1 MKVVVVGG
9 GIAGLSAAYRLTES
23 GHPGL
28 EVTLLERSDRF
39 GGTIRTV
46 ERDGC
51 LVELGPDSF
60 LTSKPWL
67 SDLAGRL
74 GVADRIIPTARTHR
88 RSHVVHR
95 GKLHP
100 LPDGFLMMAPTR
112 LWPMVGT
119 SLFSWK
125 GKARCA
131 LDLVLPRGSAT
142 GDESLGAFVRRRFGG
157 EVLERVVQPLIGGIY
172 AGDPDTLSLKATI
185 PRFFE
190 MEQRHRSIIKAMV
203 TQRRVAAKQ
212 QRDASAG
219 RATAKQHVGTSAG
232 SGNSASSGD
241 PAGRGDRTGSGAR
254 YGELASFDRGMETI
268 VQALLRKLPSDA
280 LHNRAEVTR
289 LTRDGS
295 GWNLSCGHGRR
306 FDADGVI
313 LAIPSHHA
321 AELLHDTDTGLYDEL
336 AAIPHASSAVMNLAY
351 RRADVP
357 HPLDCFG
364 FVVPA
369 VEDREIIACTFS
381 SVKFPNRAP
390 EGLVLLRVFLGG
402 TLQQEL
408 LQSDDEFLLRIVRGE
423 LRDLMG
429 IESEPLHTEL
439 AHYPDAMPQYLVGHG
454 WRVER
459 IESLLGRHPGLAL
472 AGNAYGGVGLPDC
485 VRSGEQAAERVLG
498 GADAAQLT

>member
-9 GIAGLSAAYRLTES
+9 GIAGLSAAHRLTES
-23 GHPGL
+23 GRPGL
-28 EVTLLERSDRF
+28 EVTLLERSGRF

-112 LWPMVGT
+112 LWPMATT
-119 SLFSWK
+119 SLFTWK

-131 LDLVLPRGSAT
+131 LDLVLPRGTGT

-172 AGDPDTLSLKATI
+172 AGDPDALSLKATI

-190 MEQRHRSIIKAMV
+190 MEQRHRSVIKAMV
-203 TQRRVAAKQ
+203 AQRRAAAKQ
-212 QRDASAG
+212 YSGA
-219 RATAKQHVGTSAG
+219 SAG
-232 SGNSASSGD
+232 SGG
-241 PAGRGDRTGSGAR
+241 PAGSGAR

-268 VQALLRKLPSDA
+268 VQALLRQLPSDA
-280 LHNRAEVTR
+280 IHTQAEVTR
-289 LTRDGS
+289 LSRDGN
-295 GWNLSCGHGRR
+295 GWNLSCGEGRR

-313 LAIPSHHA
+313 LAVPSRHA
-321 AELLHDTDTGLYDEL
+321 AGLLDGTDTDLYEEL

-351 RRADVP
+351 RRSDVP

-369 VEDREIIACTFS
+369 VEDRKIIACTFS

-402 TLQQEL
+402 MLQQEL
-408 LQSDDEFLLRIVRGE
+408 LQSGDEILLRIVRGE

-429 IESEPLHTEL
+429 IENEPLHTEL
-439 AHYPDAMPQYLVGHG
+439 GRYPDAMPQYLVGHG
-454 WRVER
+454 RRVER

-485 VRSGEQAAERVLG
+485 VRSGEQAAERILG
-498 GADAAQLT
+498 GAETGQLTGPAS

>member
-9 GIAGLSAAYRLTES
+9 GIAGLSAAHRLTES

-28 EVTLLERSDRF
+28 EVTLLESSDRF

-60 LTSKPWL
+60 LASKPWL

-131 LDLVLPRGSAT
+131 LDLVLPRGTAT

-190 MEQRHRSIIKAMV
+190 MEQRHRSVIKAMV
-203 TQRRVAAKQ
+203 AQRRVAAKQ
-212 QRDASAG
+212 QRG
-219 RATAKQHVGTSAG
+219 RSTG
-232 SGNSASSGD
+232 SGASTGSGG
-241 PAGRGDRTGSGAR
+241 PAGNEAAKRRAVSTGSGAR

-268 VQALLRKLPSDA
+268 VQALLRQLPTDA
-280 LHNRAEVTR
+280 LHTQAEVTR

-295 GWNLSCGHGRR
+295 GWNLSCGDGRH
-306 FDADGVI
+306 FVADGVI
-313 LAIPSHHA
+313 LAVPSRHA
-321 AELLHDTDTGLYDEL
+321 AELLRGTDGDLYEEL
-336 AAIPHASSAVMNLAY
+336 GAIPHASSAVMNLAY
-351 RRADVP
+351 RRSDVP

-369 VEDREIIACTFS
+369 VEDRKIIACTFS

-390 EGLVLLRVFLGG
+390 KGLVLLRVFLGG
-402 TLQQEL
+402 MLQQEL
-408 LQSDDEFLLRIVRGE
+408 LKSGDEILLRIVRGE

-429 IESEPLHTEL
+429 IENEPLHTEL
-439 AHYPDAMPQYLVGHG
+439 ARYPDAMPQYLIGHG
-454 WRVER
+454 RRVER

-485 VRSGEQAAERVLG
+485 VRSGEQAAVRLLNDS
-498 GADAAQLT
+498 DAR

>member
-9 GIAGLSAAYRLTES
+9 GIAGLCAAHRLTES
-23 GHPGL
+23 GRPGL
-28 EVTLLERSDRF
+28 EVTLLERSGRF

-74 GVADRIIPTARTHR
+74 GVTDRIIPTARTHR

-112 LWPMVGT
+112 LWPMVAT

-131 LDLVLPRGSAT
+131 LDLVLPRGTGT

-190 MEQRHRSIIKAMV
+190 MEQRHRSVIKAMV
-203 TQRRVAAKQ
+203 AQRRAASRQ
-212 QRDASAG
+212 QRE
-219 RATAKQHVGTSAG
+219 TA
-232 SGNSASSGD
+232 
-241 PAGRGDRTGSGAR
+241 GSGAR

-268 VQALLRKLPSDA
+268 VQALLRQLPSDA
-280 LHNRAEVTR
+280 MHTRAEVTR
-289 LTRDGS
+289 LSRDGS
-295 GWNLSCGHGRR
+295 GWNLSCGDGRR
-306 FDADGVI
+306 IDADGVI
-313 LAIPSHHA
+313 LAVPARHA
-321 AELLHDTDTGLYDEL
+321 AELLHGTDTGLYEEL
-336 AAIPHASSAVMNLAY
+336 AAITHASSAVMNLAY
-351 RRADVP
+351 RRSDVP

-369 VEDREIIACTFS
+369 VEDRKIIACTFS

-402 TLQQEL
+402 MLQQEL
-408 LQSDDEFLLRIVRGE
+408 LQSGDEILLRIVRGE

-429 IESEPLHTEL
+429 IENEPLHSEL
-439 AHYPDAMPQYLVGHG
+439 ARYPDAMPQYLVGHG
-454 WRVER
+454 RRVER

-485 VRSGEQAAERVLG
+485 VRSGEQAAERILG
-498 GADAAQLT
+498 GAETGQLTGPAS

>member
-9 GIAGLSAAYRLTES
+9 GIAGLSAAHRLTES

-131 LDLVLPRGSAT
+131 LDLVLPRGTGT

-190 MEQRHRSIIKAMV
+190 MEQRHRSVIKAMV
-203 TQRRVAAKQ
+203 AQRRAVAKQ
-212 QRDASAG
+212 QRGPSTGSAAAMHRGKAS
-219 RATAKQHVGTSAG
+219 TG
-232 SGNSASSGD
+232 SGA
-241 PAGRGDRTGSGAR
+241 PAGSGAR
-254 YGELASFDRGMETI
+254 YGELVSFDRGMETI
-268 VQALLRKLPSDA
+268 VQALVSHLPSNA
-280 LHNRAEVTR
+280 LHIDTEVVSLR
-289 LTRDGS
+289 REGNA
-295 GWNLSCGHGRR
+295 WRLSCSDGRD
-306 FDADGVI
+306 FVADGVV
-313 LAIPSHHA
+313 LALPSRKS
-321 AELLHDTDTGLYDEL
+321 AELLRDTDPALHDEL
-336 AAIPHASSAVMNLAY
+336 SAIPHASSAVMNLVY
-351 RRADVP
+351 RRSDVP

-402 TLQQEL
+402 MLQQEL
-408 LQSDDEFLLRIVRGE
+408 LRSGDEILLRIVRGE

-429 IESEPLHTEL
+429 IENEPLHTEL
-439 AHYPDAMPQYLVGHG
+439 ARYPDAMPQYLVGHG
-454 WRVER
+454 QRVER
-459 IESLLGRHPGLAL
+459 IESLLGQHPRLAL
-472 AGNAYGGVGLPDC
+472 AGNAYRGVGLPDC
-485 VRSGEQAAERVLG
+485 VHSGEQAAERVLNDS
-498 GADAAQLT
+498 GAR